1 MAQMGTSYDAVD
13 KENVIPSEGLAGKAA
28 VPSRAAVK
36 KTVTGPLRIPQQF
49 VTPSL
54 QKVTSFPENPATP
67 SQQKKSSWETDLAL
81 YLQQTNTTPPQ
92 VSSERS
98 RLTAALRA
106 SPESSS
112 TWLAFLEHEGRSNAE
127 RSQKTRG
134 GVTLFRLYEWATK
147 TIPRHG
153 NRENETYVRIWLG
166 YIKEQAL
173 TEEEEAR
180 VTYKFLKSQRIGE
193 RCACFYCEWA
203 DFEVAT
209 GNPDKAQ
216 SILGKG
222 LQMGA
227 EPRLDLE
234 RAEEVL
240 QGGAASA
247 PKLPSPDGAPASG
260 SASRSSGT
268 SQHSQ
273 DTPCGGPARV
283 QGASSS
289 DASPPAECSEE
300 DVTIQCPA
308 GAVRLRPTVRNMQ
321 APAPSEPPHEGPTVA
336 LTRPSLRDRTSTHS
350 ITQPSQDDGA
360 GGRQSAL
367 EGLSGRLAPAG
378 NGPPLASAADDVV
391 ISKMAKVE
399 VSSLPEKS
407 SSPAGGS
414 SSSAE
419 EDETV
424 CLAQV
429 TGGTDNDTK
438 PKAGGGGPAKRFGL
452 GLSGRASRL
461 GGPARRI
468 PSAFQVAAAAGA
480 AESIAADAAGE
491 ASLKR
496 KEQPMSA
503 AGVGENSK
511 RRAVTPPGGKSG
523 PAAEDDDP
531 TVPLLEV
538 AAAPAAA
545 RRAALGI
552 PAAGGAPPAT
562 GAGASAAT
570 CGGRGEASDMDGE
583 ETQPLQRPGSTA
595 APQGLTPVHG
605 RVHSAMAN
613 GTSGTA
619 AKAAT
624 PAPAAASEEDATV
637 ALAGPAAAKLAAKRA
652 IAAEGQAPA
661 TKQGEG
667 KAAAASEAPRG
678 AAAQSQ
684 DSKALDAKLQGKA
697 RGRVR
702 EDNVSVS
709 VCGVRYTKLE
719 CIGQGG
725 SSKVFKVMAPNKKIY
740 ALKRIR
746 LTGREGHDAVSGFEE
761 EIKLLDRLKGCHNIV
776 QLVDF
781 EIIRGEGVIYML
793 LEYGEIDLA
802 RLLQKHEK
810 ARKAQGMRGKE
821 AAGATV
827 DENFIRCHWQEMLEA
842 VHTIHEAR
850 IVHSDLKPAN
860 FLFVERTLKLI
871 DFGIAKAINND
882 TTNIVRDGQ
891 VGTVNYMSPEAILN
905 GQMGADGTKV
915 KVGRPS
921 DIWSLGCIL
930 YQMVYGCTPFH
941 NVQGLVQKLH
951 AITDAKFEIEYADVS
966 NKSLISTIKACLA
979 RDPRDRITIPQ
990 LLEHPFLRPS
1000 AKAGR
1005 SGGASPAPGISESQ
1019 LRRLLGQLALPG
1031 SSVQGMS
1038 QEVFRQLESGE
1049 TLDLSSFLANA
1060 GGSKAPTAPPP
1071 PPPPPPP
1078 PAALPPTV
1086 ATSALLVP
1094 ASTSA
1099 AASSDPPPASVTG
1112 ASSAKAM
1119 SVAEEAAAMLSQRSS
1134 MRTAALAAMEQKKL
1148 ANKPDNMVLQEDILK
1163 MQSKLRPVSD
1173 RPEKPLAKSG
1183 GGGLQDALVQGLA
1196 RFHTPEDADIGGN
1209 TQSFTD
1215 TFHWNNS

>member
-289 DASPPAECSEE
+289 DASPPAAVTECSEE

-321 APAPSEPPHEGPTVA
+321 APAPSEPPHE
-336 LTRPSLRDRTSTHS
+336 
-350 ITQPSQDDGA
+350 
-360 GGRQSAL
+360 
-367 EGLSGRLAPAG
+367 
-378 NGPPLASAADDVV
+378 
-391 ISKMAKVE
+391 
-399 VSSLPEKS
+399 
-407 SSPAGGS
+407 
-414 SSSAE
+414 
-419 EDETV
+419 
-424 CLAQV
+424 
-429 TGGTDNDTK
+429 
-438 PKAGGGGPAKRFGL
+438 
-452 GLSGRASRL
+452 
-461 GGPARRI
+461 
-468 PSAFQVAAAAGA
+468 VAAAAGA

-746 LTGREGHDAVSGFEE
+746 LTGGRQSALEGLSGRLAPAGNGPPLASAADDVVISKMAKVEVSSLPEKSSSPAGGSSSSAEEDETVCLAQVTGGTDNDTKPKAGGGGPAKRFGREGHDAVSGFEE

-1173 RPEKPLAKSG
+1173 RPEKPLA
-1183 GGGLQDALVQGLA
+1183 
-1196 RFHTPEDADIGGN
+1196 
-1209 TQSFTD
+1209 
-1215 TFHWNNS
+1215 